1 MYNSL
6 FRYFI
11 DFPRKKAISFIYFFL
26 KTNDFLIIYR
36 LLYFQL

>member
-6 FRYFI
+6 FRHFI
-11 DFPRKKAISFIYFFL
+11 DFLRKKAISFIYFFL
-26 KTNDFLIIYR
+26 KTNDFLIIYQ

>member
-6 FRYFI
+6 FQHFI
-11 DFPRKKAISFIYFFL
+11 DFSRKKAISFIYFFL